1 MPRPKTA
8 RKIARLSVSL
18 DDRDYQALRE
28 LAKAHDVSTAWL
40 MRRAVSEYLAA
51 ARSEQG
57 NNAQGRRALP

>member
-18 DDRDYQALRE
+18 DDRDYQALRK

-40 MRRAVSEYLAA
+40 MRRAVSDYLATAKAEENGGA
-51 ARSEQG
+51 AR
-57 NNAQGRRALP
+57 RRSLP

>member
-18 DDRDYQALRE
+18 DDRDYQALRK

-40 MRRAVSEYLAA
+40 MRRAVSDYLAA
-51 ARSEQG
+51 ANAEDSGEAIRKRS
-57 NNAQGRRALP
+57 LP

>member
-1 MPRPKTA
+1 MPRPTTA

-51 ARSEQG
+51 ARLKQG
-57 NNAQGRRALP
+57 NNAQGRRTPP